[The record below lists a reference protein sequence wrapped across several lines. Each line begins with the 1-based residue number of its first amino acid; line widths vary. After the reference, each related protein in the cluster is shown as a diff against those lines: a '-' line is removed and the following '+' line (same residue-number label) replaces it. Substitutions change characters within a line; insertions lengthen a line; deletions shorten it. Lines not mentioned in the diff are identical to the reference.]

1 MSIATIEISIS
12 ALQHNVNVFRKLSPA
27 SQIMAIVKANA
38 YSHGKNAIA
47 STLDRVVDYF
57 GVARLEEGIEL
68 RKIGIESPIVLLEGF
83 FRHDDP
89 RQLVDYNLQTVIH
102 CIEQIEK
109 LQATDLSAN
118 SLDVWFKLDS
128 GMHRLGFRPE
138 QTNAYFQQLVD
149 LDCVKKPINIIS
161 HFSSADE
168 LNSAQTLHQIATFD
182 AFINSIADQS
192 LLGKQSIAASGG
204 ILAWPMSHRDVIRP
218 GIALYGVSPF
228 SYNESNKATAADLGL
243 KSVMTFKSE
252 IITVREHKKGESLGY
267 GLIWQAERDTRL
279 AVVAMGYGDGYPR
292 DILANTPVSINHRLV
307 PIVGRVAMDMMLV
320 DLGPTATDKAGD
332 EVIFWGNDALPVEKI
347 ADHSGMSAYELLTR
361 LTERAK
367 LRYVD

>member
-1 MSIATIEISIS
+1 MSIATIEVSVS
-12 ALQHNVNVFRKLSPA
+12 ALLHNVNLFRQLSPT

-38 YSHGKNAIA
+38 YSHGKNKIA
-47 STLDRVVDYF
+47 TILDRVVDYF

-68 RKIGIESPIVLLEGF
+68 RKIGVQFPILILEGLF
-83 FRHDDP
+83 LHDCP
-89 RQLVDYNLQTVIH
+89 SQLVDYNLQTVIH
-102 CIEQIEK
+102 CAQQIETLRK
-109 LQATDLSAN
+109 MSLPVN

-138 QTNAYFQQLVD
+138 EAKDYFQQLAD
-149 LDCVKKPINIIS
+149 LACVKKPINIIS

-168 LNSAQTLHQIATFD
+168 LNSAQTLHQMATFD
-182 AFINSIADQS
+182 LFINSIDDQS

-228 SYNESNKATAADLGL
+228 SYSEANKAIAAEFGL

-252 IITVREHKKGESLGY
+252 IITVREHKKDESLGY
-267 GLIWQAERDTRL
+267 GLIWQAKHDTRL

-292 DILANTPVSINHRLV
+292 DILPDTPVWINDRLV
-307 PIVGRVAMDMMLV
+307 PIVGRVAMDMILV
-320 DLGPTATDKAGD
+320 DLGPQATDQAGD
-332 EVIFWGNDALPVEKI
+332 EVIFWGNAALPVEKI
-347 ADHSGMSAYELLTR
+347 AAHSGMSAYELLTR